1 MSRLSIG
8 LTALAALA
16 GGSIA
21 TAADTVD
28 AVDTPQQF
36 VTTYC
41 LDCHSADYSEGDRAF
56 DTLVAN
62 RTGPEAI
69 DADQF
74 EHWQEIL
81 DRLNL
86 GDMPPED
93 AGAHPSDAQRVA
105 MIGVLTRRLGELAD
119 ADAASVALRRLS
131 HAQYDR
137 TVRSLLGLEELLAD
151 PTSSFS
157 PNETDEGF
165 ATVGESLVISDFLMS
180 RYLAAADIYL
190 DEAAARAK
198 PLVPA
203 QSWTVN
209 APFNRE
215 YGEIDGLNR
224 DGEYQ
229 HIREN
234 ASDNAGYVWIQKLW
248 KKLPAAGR
256 YRIRVRASGINRD
269 YPYKEQIVRV
279 PKVDPQV
286 LSIVASDAETD
297 TKPDSVHATDRELA
311 TFEVI
316 EEPAWYEATVP
327 LDQLSLLKL
336 GYPNGPHKVK
346 FMRHRLM
353 HEHRESFP
361 RFLTEC
367 VPVFSDMHPDY
378 DKVEGP
384 KLAEAFLAEQEEL
397 KQAGKPYAVFG
408 IGNLIN
414 DDDAWR
420 TFYEEYQG
428 PRIRV
433 FEVQVEGPVDRA
445 KSPDFNAV
453 LVDETLDADRRTG
466 LIRKFAE
473 AAYRRPPTATEW
485 QALVDLDALLQQS
498 ESPTTAARVVFKA
511 ILCSPGMLYQRTE
524 SGPLDGHD
532 LATRL
537 AYFLTGSPPDDRLL
551 ALAAEGTLGQADVLQ
566 AEAQRLLAEV
576 DRSSVFVDELGDA
589 WLHLS
594 KLGTMLPDRSDHP
607 DYYNERLQS
616 AMHSET
622 LAFVADAIAEDR
634 GVRWLV
640 EADQTYLN
648 APLARLYGLDD
659 DLVIDG
665 LELRAVTL
673 PDRRRGGLLTQA
685 SVLTASANG
694 IDTSPVKRGMW
705 VLECLLGTPPPPPPP
720 DIEPIEPDIR
730 GAKTIRE
737 QLAKHRDVVSCRA
750 CHQRIDPLGFAL
762 ESFDEIGRSRERYNE
777 YKWADR
783 KRAKPPV
790 DASGKLPSG
799 ETFDDVAGLQ
809 TLLAEREMLIRQNYV
824 RSLMTLATGRLH
836 DRADAAETTRIAS
849 EVRGMQSL
857 LLAVV
862 GSEAFRR

>member
-1 MSRLSIG
+1 MKRL
-8 LTALAALA
+8 LLALAAV
-16 GGSIA
+16 
-21 TAADTVD
+21 TAAAPVAGADET
-28 AVDTPQQF
+28 ATPQQF
-36 VTTYC
+36 VMTYC
-41 LDCHSADYSEGDRAF
+41 LDCHNADYSEGDRAF
-56 DTLVAN
+56 DALTAADA
-62 RTGPEAI
+62 GPAGI

-74 EHWQEIL
+74 EQWQEIL

-93 AGAHPSDAQRVA
+93 AGVHPSGAERLA

-119 ADAASVALRRLS
+119 ADAPTVALRRLS

-137 TVRSLLGLEELLAD
+137 TVRSLLGLEAMLAD
-151 PTSSFS
+151 PTDSFS

-165 ATVGESLVISDFLMS
+165 ATVGESMVVSDFLMS
-180 RYLAAADIYL
+180 RYLAAADAYL
-190 DEAAARAK
+190 DAAIERAQ
-198 PLVPA
+198 PLPA
-203 QSWTVN
+203 ERSWTLH
-209 APFNRE
+209 APFSRE
-215 YGEIDGLNR
+215 WARPDGQNR

-234 ASDNAGYVWIQKLW
+234 ASDNEGYIWLQKLW
-248 KKLPAAGR
+248 KQLPAAGQ
-256 YRIRVRASGINRD
+256 YRIRVRACGLNRD
-269 YPYKEQIVRV
+269 YPYKEQIIRV
-279 PKVDPQV
+279 PKADPQV

-297 TKPDSVHATDRELA
+297 TKPNTAHATDRELA
-311 TFEVI
+311 TFEVTDR
-316 EEPAWYEATVP
+316 PAWYEATVS
-327 LDQLSLLKL
+327 LDRMSLLKL

-346 FMRHRLM
+346 YMRHRLM
-353 HEHRESFP
+353 REHRESFP

-414 DDDAWR
+414 GDDAWL
-420 TFYEEYQG
+420 TFFEEYRG

-433 FEVQVEGPVDRA
+433 FEAQVDGPVGRPE
-445 KSPDFNAV
+445 SPDFVAV
-453 LVDETLDADRRTG
+453 LVDDTLDADRRRE
-466 LIRKFAE
+466 LIREFTT
-473 AAYRRPPTATEW
+473 AAYRRDPTAAEW
-485 QALVDLDALLQQS
+485 RALVELDARLRQT
-498 ESPTTAARVVFKA
+498 ESPTAAARVVFKA
-511 ILCSPGMLYQRTE
+511 VLCSPGLLYQRTD
-524 SGPLDGHD
+524 SGPLDDYD

-551 ALAAEGTLGQADVLQ
+551 TLAAEGTLSQAHVLR
-566 AEAQRLLAEV
+566 AEAERLLTDA
-576 DRSSVFVDELGDA
+576 DRSSDFIDELADA

-607 DYYNERLQS
+607 DYYNERLQT
-616 AMHSET
+616 AMLGET
-622 LAFVADAIAEDR
+622 LAFLADAIAEDR

-640 EADQTYLN
+640 EADRTYLN
-648 APLARLYGLDD
+648 APLARLYGLNDAID
-659 DLVIDG
+659 VDG
-665 LELRAVTL
+665 LELRPVQL

-685 SVLTASANG
+685 SILTASANG
-694 IDTSPVKRGMW
+694 IDTSPVRRGMW

-730 GAKTIRE
+730 GATTIRE
-737 QLAKHRDVVSCRA
+737 QLARHRDVVSCRA

-783 KRAKPPV
+783 NRDKPPV

-809 TLLAEREMLIRQNYV
+809 SLLAERDTLIRQNYV
-824 RSLMTLATGRLH
+824 RKLMTLATGRLH
-836 DRADAAETTRIAS
+836 DRADAAETTRIAAD
-849 EVRGMQSL
+849 VRGMKSL